1 MEYESEETVMV
12 RKTMKINLLDGGKS
26 LQQASRQIEQYK
38 NDLSR
43 KCEEICRRLSEIGV
57 QVANTVLRE
66 GKLEDYQPSTKVSY
80 EIDTS
85 GNIVRAKIIISG
97 PYILFLEFGSGIR
110 YSGTKNPKVA
120 ELGYGPGTYPS
131 NAPQQNP
138 PYDNWESPTGWYYY
152 GDDGKVHHTFGVQA
166 KMPVYR
172 ASVEIM
178 KSVNEVAKEIF
189 G

>member
-26 LQQASRQIEQYK
+26 LQQAIRQIEQYK

-97 PYILFLEFGSGIR
+97 PWKR
-110 YSGTKNPKVA
+110 YS
-120 ELGYGPGTYPS
+120 L
-131 NAPQQNP
+131 Q
-138 PYDNWESPTGWYYY
+138 WYKKSKS
-152 GDDGKVHHTFGVQA
+152 GGVGLWSWHISIKCSTA
-166 KMPVYR
+166 KSAV
-172 ASVEIM
+172 
-178 KSVNEVAKEIF
+178 
-189 G
+189 